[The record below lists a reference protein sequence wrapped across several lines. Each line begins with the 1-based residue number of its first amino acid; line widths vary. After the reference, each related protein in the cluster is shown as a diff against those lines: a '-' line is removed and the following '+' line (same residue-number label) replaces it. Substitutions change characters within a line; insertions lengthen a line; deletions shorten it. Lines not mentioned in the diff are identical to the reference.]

1 MFNGKIFRVK
11 FVCLGLIGALLLL
24 FYPVEALV
32 QTSQDVGTMV
42 GFVYGDDLKT
52 PVENAVV
59 KIRNIEDGKE
69 YQSIPTD
76 EIGLYKITGIGE
88 GRYVLGVSAEVGDF
102 NFDYVLYI
110 KANEMA
116 KLSLALKPGSSML
129 QEKEEE
135 KEGEK
140 EKESDKKKEKKSF
153 FARPLGIAVIAA
165 LSGLGI
171 LGTIA
176 IVGPGGRDT
185 VSPAKKKK

>member
-1 MFNGKIFRVK
+1 MFNEKIFRVK

-24 FYPVEALV
+24 FYPIEALV

-69 YQSIPTD
+69 YQSTPTD
-76 EIGLYKITGIGE
+76 EVGLYKITGIGE
-88 GRYVLGVSAEVGDF
+88 GRYVLGVSAEAGDF

-116 KLSLALKPGSSML
+116 KLSLALKPGSSIF

-135 KEGEK
+135 KEGEEDK
-140 EKESDKKKEKKSF
+140 EKKKKSF
-153 FARPLGIAVIAA
+153 FERPLGIAIIAA

-171 LGTIA
+171 LGTIG
-176 IVGPGGRDT
+176 IVGPGGEDEGA
-185 VSPAKKKK
+185 VSPTKKKK